1 MPCLRPTFAAA
12 ALLCAMPLPAAAQ
25 EIYLG
30 GSFHAVDLPTSLEN
44 GEGGGH
50 DLQAGVRSAPIEGLQ
65 AIGSPSAYLHAQV
78 SLDRKTSL
86 AAVGLSWKVGKGP
99 VYVRP
104 GIGLAVNTDR
114 MPEYRPDGTRI
125 DLGSRVLFEPELA
138 LGLRIS
144 ERVSGELSWVHTSHA
159 QIFGGQNP
167 GMDFLGARLV
177 FKLK

>member
-1 MPCLRPTFAAA
+1 MFLSRFPIALA
-12 ALLCAMPLPAAAQ
+12 ALLCTVPLPAAAQ

-30 GSFHAVDLPTSLEN
+30 GSFHAVDLPTSLDN

-50 DLQAGVRSAPIEGLQ
+50 DLQAGIRSAPIKGLS

-78 SLDRKTSL
+78 SLDGDTSL
-86 AAVGLSWKVGKGP
+86 AAVGLDWKLGKGRL
-99 VYVRP
+99 YARP
-104 GIGLAVNTDR
+104 GLGLAVHTDR

-125 DLGSRVLFEPELA
+125 DLGSRVLFAPELA
-138 LGLRIS
+138 VGVRIT
-144 ERVSGELSWVHTSHA
+144 ETVSGELSWVHASHA

-177 FKLK
+177 VRLD